1 MCVIHRTL
9 RHTWPHPATDTH
21 TRTQHTDTKQEPNAT
36 QRKPHNYS
44 KKPIEM
50 ARTKLAH
57 RMSGYRG
64 GQPRTVRA
72 SLPPPSLDTI
82 FEYFRVTRAQAT
94 IYAMMQGKKQ
104 AEREE
109 LRLRVSQADFN
120 VVVNRISENTL
131 RQFYPDTMPQVFIDR
146 LPSFDD
152 FWRTMYKTTKS
163 LRAACKTIQY
173 FETISSAHGLAY
185 CEFAYGGSETVAP
198 ERAQI
203 FNEIKV
209 DIDSGHQPH
218 PTSLRLDQ
226 SAFETNQPIKDLFS
240 QLIYTVD
247 FGLTDDQADYYEN
260 LIGDFFTDSDDE
272 VDQHDI
278 DIVKG
283 KMATH
288 TLGHVGEIH
297 PIREAPGGVRE
308 YATWIT
314 IWEARQKDNVEE
326 YLLDNLD
333 HNTVR
338 PYLNIADGIDDTS
351 EFALQLH
358 RKIQNRELMH
368 PKYLRITSQRF
379 PDINENTVRH
389 IYVDQTDER
398 FQLLGGAVA
407 VVSGDEAL
415 QNFFRITAILRT
427 RPGPVQPREDRTRGI
442 SDAKAIE
449 LLTDTSCKECQI
461 CMATSANCKIIHKI
475 KHGNEKA
482 HSCNNH
488 ICWSCMKKAIKTQ
501 RPNRGLIQPQCPF
514 CRQKIDKCVKYKP
527 DKPKK
532 HARVIHLPPF
542 DPFASKLPSVYRK
555 KVVPKSKK
563 KQPSTPINL
572 V

>member
-1 MCVIHRTL
+1 MLYTVHCVTPG
-9 RHTWPHPATDTH
+9 HTPATDTH
-21 TRTQHTDTKQEPNAT
+21 SYSTHRYETQRNAT
-36 QRKPHNYS
+36 QRNQTTQPNNANLSTIPK
-44 KKPIEM
+44 M

-57 RMSGYRG
+57 RMSGYSGERG
-64 GQPRTVRA
+64 RNVRA

-82 FEYFRVTRAQAT
+82 FEYFRVSRAQAT

-104 AEREE
+104 AQREE

-120 VVVNRISENTL
+120 VVVNRIRENTL
-131 RQFYPDTMPQVFIDR
+131 RQFYPDTMPQVFIDM
-146 LPSFDD
+146 LPPFDN
-152 FWRTMYKTTKS
+152 FWRTMYETTKS
-163 LRAACKTIQY
+163 LSAALKTIQY
-173 FETISSAHGLAY
+173 FENITCAHGLAY
-185 CEFAYGGSETVAP
+185 CEFAYGGVETVAP
-198 ERAQI
+198 ERARI

-209 DIDSGHQPH
+209 DIDSGRVPH
-218 PTSLRLDQ
+218 PTTLRLDE
-226 SAFETNQPIKDLFS
+226 SAFETNQPIQDLFS

-260 LIGDFFTDSDDE
+260 LIGDFYTDSDDE

-283 KMATH
+283 KMATY

-297 PIREAPGGVRE
+297 PIREAPGGVSE

-368 PKYLRITSQRF
+368 PKYLRFTSTRF
-379 PDINENTVRH
+379 PDINETSVRH
-389 IYVDQTDER
+389 IYVDSPLDTLINNGAFYFTFIQNNSVAQT
-398 FQLLGGAVA
+398 V
-407 VVSGDEAL
+407 
-415 QNFFRITAILRT
+415 TRT
-427 RPGPVQPREDRTRGI
+427 RQQRTRGI

-449 LLTDTSCKECQI
+449 LLTDTSRKECQI
-461 CMATSANCKIIHKI
+461 CMATSANCKIIHKV
-475 KHGNEKA
+475 KHDNEKA
-482 HSCNNH
+482 HSCNHH

-501 RPNRGLIQPQCPF
+501 RPNQGLIQPQCPF

>member
-1 MCVIHRTL
+1 MYLNFCVFNILCVIHHTA
-9 RHTWPHPATDTH
+9 RHTSSHPPHTH

-36 QRKPHNYS
+36 QRKPYNYS
-44 KKPIEM
+44 KKTIEM

-146 LPSFDD
+146 LPSFDE

-163 LRAACKTIQY
+163 LRAAFKTIQY
-173 FETISSAHGLAY
+173 FENISCAHGLAY
-185 CEFAYGGSETVAP
+185 CEFAYGGVETVAP

-209 DIDSGHQPH
+209 DIDSGRSPH

-226 SAFETNQPIKDLFS
+226 SAFETNLPIQDLFS

-260 LIGDFFTDSDDE
+260 LIGNFYSDDDE

-368 PKYLRITSQRF
+368 PKYLRVTSQRF

-389 IYVDQTDER
+389 IYVDSPLDTLINNGAFFFTFIQNNSVAQT
-398 FQLLGGAVA
+398 V
-407 VVSGDEAL
+407 
-415 QNFFRITAILRT
+415 TRT
-427 RPGPVQPREDRTRGI
+427 REDRTRGI
-442 SDAKAIE
+442 SDTQAIQ
-449 LLTDTSCKECQI
+449 LLKDTSRKECQI
-461 CMATSANCKIIHKI
+461 CMDTSANCKIIHKI
-475 KHGNEKA
+475 KHDNEKA

-488 ICWSCMKKAIKTQ
+488 ICWSCMKKAIKAQ